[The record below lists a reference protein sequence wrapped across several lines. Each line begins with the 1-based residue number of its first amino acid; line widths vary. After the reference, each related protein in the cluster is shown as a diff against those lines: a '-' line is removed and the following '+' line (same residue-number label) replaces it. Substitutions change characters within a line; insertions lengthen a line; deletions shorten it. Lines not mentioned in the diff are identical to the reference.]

1 MQTLSD
7 ILNADGKRPQVIAD
21 VITLIDQEVA
31 NKKGVTGF
39 AIKQSYKAVSKLGGG
54 VIRKAVDKMLDRFV
68 TALDPFYQT
77 FISGSQ
83 AAAFADFL
91 NGQDNA
97 VANALLGVTD
107 SVRNGVDNKVLG
119 KTYDSLRGSALKHVI
134 DAVPGVGRLI
144 QKHAFSS

>member
-1 MQTLSD
+1 MQSLND

-68 TALDPFYQT
+68 GALDPFYQS
-77 FISGSQ
+77 FITGDQ
-83 AAAFADFL
+83 TAAFADFL
-91 NGQDNA
+91 NGQDKA

-107 SVRNGVDNKVLG
+107 SVRNGVDNKALG

-134 DAVPGVGRLI
+134 DAVPGVGDLI
-144 QKHAFSS
+144 QKHAFA